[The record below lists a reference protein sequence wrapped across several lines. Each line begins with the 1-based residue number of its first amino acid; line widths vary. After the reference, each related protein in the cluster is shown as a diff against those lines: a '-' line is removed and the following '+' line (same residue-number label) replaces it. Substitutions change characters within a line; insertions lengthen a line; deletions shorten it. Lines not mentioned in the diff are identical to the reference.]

1 MLHKGKLFVFLG
13 SALIVLYGISA
24 AFYGKVVAK
33 DDAYRELEVF
43 IDALKKIDQDY
54 VEAPNTGKVQEGAW
68 RGLIE
73 ALDPY
78 SSFLTKEQAQEIE
91 KRRAS
96 GGAGIGVVLSK
107 RSDVLYVVSTQRDG
121 PAQTAGLRPGDYL
134 IAVEGESV
142 EDKSILEVE
151 SVLQGAPGSSV
162 KLSVIRSSQQKPLE
176 IQVTRS
182 AEKPVPVASQMMD
195 GKIGLLQVFTLS
207 GNAAEQARVR
217 LKTLL
222 SAGAEKII
230 LDIRDCADGETAGGA
245 ELANFFLKDGLIY
258 YSQNRSGERVKE
270 IKADPSKHLTDVPTV
285 VLINASTAGAAEIA
299 AGALKDQNRALVI
312 GEKSFGVGSSQKQIA
327 LRSGALLILSTAKY
341 FTPKGKMI
349 QDESVRNTGIRPDV
363 QAPDDD
369 RRQDLLV
376 ESYYDDENDAGK
388 YRKLQDKIKK
398 EQLDKA
404 LEVLSNGQVP
414 AKRAA

>member
-1 MLHKGKLFVFLG
+1 MLHKGKLFVFVG

-24 AFYGKVVAK
+24 AFYGKVVAR

-43 IDALKKIDQDY
+43 IDALKRIDQDY
-54 VEAPNTGKVQEGAW
+54 VEAPDTSKVQEGAW

-78 SSFLTKEQAQEIE
+78 SSFLTRDQAQAIE
-91 KRRAS
+91 KRRTS

-107 RSDVLYVVSTQRDG
+107 RSDVLYIVSTQRDG

-134 IAVEGESV
+134 IAVDGNSV
-142 EDKSILEVE
+142 EDKSILEVD
-151 SVLQGAPGSSV
+151 SLFQGAPGSTV

-176 IQVTRS
+176 IQVARS
-182 AEKPVPVASQMMD
+182 AEQPAPVASQMLD
-195 GKIGLLQVFTLS
+195 GKIGLLQIFTLS
-207 GNAAEQARVR
+207 GNTIEQARVR

-230 LDIRDCADGETAGGA
+230 LDLRDCADGETANGA

-258 YSQNRSGERVKE
+258 YSQNRSGERVLE
-270 IKADPSKHLTDVPTV
+270 IKANPSKQLTDEPTV
-285 VLINASTAGAAEIA
+285 VLINTATAGAAEIA

-327 LRSGALLILSTAKY
+327 LKSGALLILSTAKH

-349 QDESVRNTGIRPDV
+349 QDEAIRNTGIKPDV
-363 QAPDDD
+363 QAPDDE

-388 YRKLQDKIKK
+388 YRKLQEKIKK

-404 LEVLSNGQVP
+404 LEVLANGQVP
-414 AKRAA
+414 VKRAA